1 MSKIAVVTDSV
12 ACLQKDL
19 VEKHNIY
26 VAPVHI
32 MWGKTSYRDGV
43 DMTVHEFYTRLRK
56 SKTLPTTS
64 SAIQGEFLQIYEEL
78 KGKVDGIVT
87 IVLSGSLGAA
97 YSSACNAREMVGGV
111 PIEIIDSRTAMT
123 AQGFMALRAAEA
135 ASAGKSIKKI
145 LQIVNA
151 LIPKTH
157 IFWAM
162 ETLEY
167 MRRGGRVSLPQAVL
181 ANWLNIKPIVG
192 IEEGKVAPLDRVRSK
207 PKAVQKLL
215 ELMAEKVTGTG
226 PLHVGVIHGDAP
238 KEAEQL
244 ATKIRDRYKVAE
256 MTFSEITPVVG
267 THIGPDTLGIALY
280 SE

>member
-1 MSKIAVVTDSV
+1 MRKIAIVTDSV

-19 VEKHNIY
+19 AEKHNIY

-32 MWGKTSYRDGV
+32 MWGKSSYRDGV
-43 DMTVHEFYTRLRK
+43 DMSAHEFYTRLRT

-64 SAIQGEFLQIYEEL
+64 SAIQGEFVQIYEAL
-78 KGKVDGIVT
+78 QGKVDGIVT

-97 YSSACNAREMVGGV
+97 YSSACNAREMVSTV
-111 PIEIIDSRTAMT
+111 PVEVIDSRTCMP
-123 AQGFMALRAAEA
+123 AQGFMVLRAAEA
-135 ASAGKSIKKI
+135 ASAGKSMKEIV
-145 LQIVNA
+145 QIVRN

-167 MRRGGRVSLPQAVL
+167 MGRGGRVSLPQTVL

-192 IEEGKVAPLDRVRSK
+192 IEEGKVAPLARVRSK

-215 ELMAEKVTGTG
+215 ELMAERVTGTG

-244 ATKIRDRYKVAE
+244 ADKIRDRYEVTE

-280 SE
+280 SD